1 MPTPEDESMLR
12 GGAPATPFE
21 LPRLSDRWPLMFVAA
36 LVGIVGGTIQVV
48 ALGWYGTGLAAAIG
62 VPLLVLLQQTGELRR
77 SAADRRLLSHEVTAL
92 RDSAAAIAHDL
103 RSPLVTV
110 RSYIELVDQ
119 GSYGPLP
126 IEARRALER
135 AVEASAKAQA
145 LVESTLRRQRGIE
158 RGDDWTGREV
168 AQLDA
173 VLRDV
178 RIGLGAQIA
187 GSGARIEVAPLPPVL
202 GNRQALQ
209 RVFQN
214 LVDNAIRHSPR
225 GGRVTLDAALE
236 GDGPSRNL
244 VVRVR
249 DEGPGFSDSA
259 LRRAFEPFF
268 TERPAG
274 TGLGL
279 SIVER
284 IVHQH
289 GAKILIGNAAGG
301 GAVVTVRFPY
311 AEAPED
317 IPEKHGAPPL
327 ASAGAAR

>member
-1 MPTPEDESMLR
+1 MLTPEDESMLR

-214 LVDNAIRHSPR
+214 LVDNAIAHAAPGSVPR
-225 GGRVTLDAALE
+225 IRVAASLLGGRCEVE
-236 GDGPSRNL
+236 
-244 VVRVR
+244 VR
-249 DEGPGFSDSA
+249 DW
-259 LRRAFEPFF
+259 
-268 TERPAG
+268 G
-274 TGLGL
+274 TGIPAAEREQVFSRYARGQSSRGSGIGL
-279 SIVER
+279 
-284 IVHQH
+284 
-289 GAKILIGNAAGG
+289 A
-301 GAVVTVRFPY
+301 TVRQLVDEMGGSVWIDPDCHDGTSVRLSL
-311 AEAPED
+311 P
-317 IPEKHGAPPL
+317 
-327 ASAGAAR
+327 AAMARAA